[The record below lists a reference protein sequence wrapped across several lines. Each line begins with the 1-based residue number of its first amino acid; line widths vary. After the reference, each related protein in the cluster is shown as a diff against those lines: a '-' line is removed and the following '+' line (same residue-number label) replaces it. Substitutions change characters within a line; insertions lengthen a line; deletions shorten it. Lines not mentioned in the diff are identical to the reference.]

1 MAKTTIRKKTQELE
15 FVPRAKDDDEHFA
28 GALYM
33 QEDKTYNLELP
44 NGDCIVLAWYE
55 NDKTSQT
62 LQVTSVQA
70 WSEKTTLEVQTDQG
84 NKTFK
89 ANGKHEGFVH
99 EGPCGKP
106 GCQLC
111 AFMSALANRAIPKL
125 AKAQA

>member
-1 MAKTTIRKKTQELE
+1 
-15 FVPRAKDDDEHFA
+15 
-28 GALYM
+28 LYI
-33 QEDKTYNLELP
+33 QKDKTYNLELP
-44 NGDCIVLAWYE
+44 NGDCIVLACYD
-55 NDKTSQT
+55 NDKTGQT

-70 WSEKTTLEVQTDQG
+70 WSEKTALEVQTDQG

-89 ANGKHEGFVH
+89 ANGKYKGVIH

-111 AFMSALANRAIPKL
+111 AFMAALANVAMLKI

>member
-1 MAKTTIRKKTQELE
+1 MAKTANVKTRQKLE
-15 FVPRAKDDDEHFA
+15 FRPRQKDDDKHFA

-33 QEDKTYNLELP
+33 QKDKTYHLELP
-44 NGDCIVLAWYE
+44 NGDCVTLACYDD
-55 NDKTSQT
+55 DKGKQT

-89 ANGKHEGFVH
+89 ANGKYKGVIH

-106 GCQLC
+106 GCVLC
-111 AFMSALANRAIPKL
+111 AFAKALTDKVLPKL
-125 AKAQA
+125 AEAQA